1 VSGRDDQGYP
11 IQRCSKIALSSRQ
24 PQQIVVTCPAQI
36 DVRRGATAELSCS
49 VTSEIPYTV
58 KWFKDK
64 QLITGYSDENK
75 VYNFPTNVVY
85 TITDVNEESHGIY
98 SVEVIPTVTDDEK
111 KMQGQYQD
119 EISVIIL

>member
-1 VSGRDDQGYP
+1 MLRFQLLSYIYIFSFIFLISYVASLIYDCIYQWIQVSGRDGQGYSF
-11 IQRCSKIALSSRQ
+11 QRCSKVALSSRQ

-64 QLITGYSDENK
+64 QPITGYHDENK
-75 VYNFPTNVVY
+75 VY
-85 TITDVNEESHGIY
+85 
-98 SVEVIPTVTDDEK
+98 K
-111 KMQGQYQD
+111 
-119 EISVIIL
+119 